1 MLARA
6 LAKPSNWLVLDE
18 PTNDLDMETLDVLE
32 EMLGNYAGT
41 VILISHDRD
50 FLDRVVSSVIVPE
63 GDGRWTEYAGGYSDM
78 LAQRKADVVS
88 RKPAVREPAREKT
101 QAPAQPKAAKRKL
114 SFHEKHALEM
124 LPGEMAKMQAD
135 VRRLQSQ
142 LADPNLYGRDRAAF
156 TQATNA
162 LTQALGQLA
171 SAEERW
177 LELEILREEMGE

>member
-1 MLARA
+1 MLVVVAGER
-6 LAKPSNWLVLDE
+6 LL
-18 PTNDLDMETLDVLE
+18 DLDKPVVELF
-32 EMLGNYAGT
+32 LGPR
-41 VILISHDRD
+41 IQRWKRSDDSRD
-50 FLDRVVSSVIVPE
+50 ALRDDELRI
-63 GDGRWTEYAGGYSDM
+63 GDDEKRRA

-135 VRRLQSQ
+135 VRRLQAQ